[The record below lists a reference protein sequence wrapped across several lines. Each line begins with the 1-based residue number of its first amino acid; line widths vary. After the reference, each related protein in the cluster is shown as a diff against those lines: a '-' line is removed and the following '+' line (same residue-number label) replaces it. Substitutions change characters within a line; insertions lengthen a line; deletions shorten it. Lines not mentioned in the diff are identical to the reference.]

1 MTRFFIS
8 PVNDGVDAYVVLDD
22 DSKRD
27 EEYLAVEH
35 GVVDGVP
42 LVLSQG
48 RPVNKGANSC
58 ALVEIFLRVL

>member
-1 MTRFFIS
+1 M
-8 PVNDGVDAYVVLDD
+8 VLDD
-22 DSKRD
+22 DGKRD

-48 RPVNKGANSC
+48 GPVFEGANSC
-58 ALVEIFLRVL
+58 ALIEIFFRMLRKKLPRVKNSFLVG